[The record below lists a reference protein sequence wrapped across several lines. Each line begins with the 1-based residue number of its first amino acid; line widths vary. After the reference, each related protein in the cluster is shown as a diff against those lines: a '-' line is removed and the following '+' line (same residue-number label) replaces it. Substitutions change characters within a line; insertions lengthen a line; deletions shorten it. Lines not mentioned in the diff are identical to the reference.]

1 VIRTWAVRS
10 AEWVRF
16 FDHNPTDQEIT
27 DAIRV
32 DLEPLGLL
40 ISVCPTDKDPI
51 QNTRLVATVPV
62 LLEHGLIDIESARH
76 HIEEVLRHRRPK
88 GIRVVL
94 PSK

>member
-1 VIRTWAVRS
+1 MKRTWAVRS

-51 QNTRLVATVPV
+51 QNTRLVATVP
-62 LLEHGLIDIESARH
+62 LLFEHGLIDIESARH